1 MAELT
6 LPRLVLDTN
15 VFISGLISH
24 AGAPARILAAIHKRK
39 ALHLVSDPI
48 ADEYLRV
55 LSYPRIRKYRQVN
68 DTFIADVATYI
79 LFRTERVEL
88 LSTVDLSPDPDDNVF
103 LATALD
109 GKADCVISGDKT
121 HLLSLRAVERIPIIT
136 AGEALIKFG
145 M

>member
-1 MAELT
+1 VAEPS

-15 VFISGLISH
+15 VFVSGLISH
-24 AGAPARILAAIHKRK
+24 AGAPARILAAIRKRK

-55 LSYPRIRKYRQVN
+55 LSYPRIRKYRQVT

-79 LFRTERVEL
+79 LFKTERVEL
-88 LSTVDLSPDPDDNVF
+88 FSKIEVSPDPDDNVF

-109 GKADCVISGDKT
+109 GRADCVISGDKSD
-121 HLLSLRAVERIPIIT
+121 LLSLRAVENIPIIT
-136 AGEALIKFG
+136 AGEAVIRFG